1 MESGSLGRLGKR
13 PCGCGAAAN
22 QVESA
27 GGFLWLGIDLQNWMA
42 GWWFETFYIFPF
54 SRECHH
60 PNWRTYIFQRGRAQ
74 PPTRWWLIMNWMG
87 FRFLMGFGDLV
98 GCYQEWWCLMVD
110 FGSGS
115 EPRSSLC
122 GDRVFEAYD
131 SLVGSIDQGNFCFF
145 GVIFLEVSRIRVF
158 LFNDLSK
165 KIMGF
170 NGV

>member
-1 MESGSLGRLGKR
+1 
-13 PCGCGAAAN
+13 
-22 QVESA
+22 
-27 GGFLWLGIDLQNWMA
+27 MA
-42 GWWFETFYIFPF
+42 
-54 SRECHH
+54 
-60 PNWRTYIFQRGRAQ
+60 
-74 PPTRWWLIMNWMG
+74 
-87 FRFLMGFGDLV
+87 
-98 GCYQEWWCLMVD
+98 

-145 GVIFLEVSRIRVF
+145 WIFLEVSRIRVF

-170 NGV
+170 NDV